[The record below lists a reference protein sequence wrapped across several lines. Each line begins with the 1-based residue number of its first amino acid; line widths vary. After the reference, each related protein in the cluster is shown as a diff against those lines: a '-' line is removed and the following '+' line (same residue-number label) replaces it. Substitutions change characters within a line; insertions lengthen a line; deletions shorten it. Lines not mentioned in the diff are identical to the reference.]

1 MSTTLAAKESSSP
14 RASLHMSAMGKVD
27 TCASSARGVGTYRV
41 LVASFL
47 LASALR
53 MFFIFVEDVVIG
65 PTPLSEG
72 VIFLGLAALSA
83 LWGSRGA
90 WHLLRRR
97 RRRQAKATRRRL
109 GLLQQWISRRTA
121 SARTG
126 TGSNWSR

>member
-1 MSTTLAAKESSSP
+1 M
-14 RASLHMSAMGKVD
+14 
-27 TCASSARGVGTYRV
+27 GTYRV
-41 LVASFL
+41 LVAGFL

-65 PTPLSEG
+65 PMPLSEG

-83 LWGSRGA
+83 LGGSRGA
-90 WHLLRRR
+90 WHLLR

-126 TGSNWSR
+126 TGSNWLR